1 MIVVYRATGEDH
13 QYSSHTQINKIKKRR
28 RRRRKTKKEEDSVLG
43 FSSENQITKAEAAL
57 FALWANCLSLR
68 GGLGGI

>member
-28 RRRRKTKKEEDSVLG
+28 RRRRRKTKKEEEESVLG
-43 FSSENQITKAEAAL
+43 FSSENQITKAEAAYGPTV
-57 FALWANCLSLR
+57 CLCV
-68 GGLGGI
+68 GGV